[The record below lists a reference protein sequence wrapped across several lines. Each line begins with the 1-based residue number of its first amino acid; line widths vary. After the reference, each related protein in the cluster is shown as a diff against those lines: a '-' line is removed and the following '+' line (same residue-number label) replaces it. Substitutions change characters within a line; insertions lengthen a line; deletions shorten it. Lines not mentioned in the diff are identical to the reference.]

1 MPCALTAEQLQSVQ
15 LGRGSPVPVIDTASQ
30 KLYFIISAE
39 QLETVRAVI
48 EDSDF
53 QPAELYP
60 LIAKTAAAAGW
71 DAPEMAEYDNYDEH
85 QR

>member
-15 LGRGSPVPVIDTASQ
+15 LGQGSPVPVIDTASQ

-48 EDSDF
+48 EDGDF

-60 LIAKTAAAAGW
+60 LITKTAGAAGW
-71 DAPEMAEYDNYDEH
+71 DSPEMAEYDNYDEH